1 MGRRNRR
8 DAGSGKRDQGGVAK
22 ERYHVILLRCGE
34 RKVMP
39 ERIPDNWR
47 TAVVNILKGGHSDR
61 IEVCLRAWL
70 DFQSLFSAA
79 FTYEIYD
86 AFILALKDPELLGNR
101 VYGMKPEGEFIF
113 TYQRK
118 QVYGK
123 VCLTKDKRLVV
134 IFSAHRPL
142 KGETL

>member
-1 MGRRNRR
+1 
-8 DAGSGKRDQGGVAK
+8 
-22 ERYHVILLRCGE
+22 
-34 RKVMP
+34 MP

-47 TAVVNILKGGHSDR
+47 TAVVAILKGGHSDR

-86 AFILALKDPELLGNR
+86 AFILALKDPELLGKR
-101 VYGMKPEGEFIF
+101 VYGMKPEGETYEFIF

-118 QVYGK
+118 LVYGK

-134 IFSAHRPL
+134 VFSAHRPL
-142 KGETL
+142 KGELL